1 MSDSGPGL
9 TRRGFL
15 GGSLTAVVAA
25 VLGRRGGA
33 ETPARPGRSRVV
45 LVRDPEVVGGD
56 GELSIE
62 RLVRMLDRGV
72 TALVGAESAT
82 AAWRRLFR
90 PDDVV
95 GVKSNVWAYLRTPP
109 TLEGAIRRRILGA
122 GVAPENVAIDD
133 RGVLG
138 NRVFKRATALVNVRP
153 MRAHHWSGLGTCLK
167 NYIMFVPRPSA
178 YHPNACAD
186 LGALWKRHG
195 LAAKTR
201 LNILVMLT
209 PQFHGV
215 GPHGYSSRYVWGYGG
230 LILGTDPVAV
240 DATGARII
248 QAKRDLYFGEHRPI
262 SPPPHHIELADTVHG
277 LGNSSPARIDL
288 IRIGSQEGVL
298 V

>member
-1 MSDSGPGL
+1 
-9 TRRGFL
+9 
-15 GGSLTAVVAA
+15 
-25 VLGRRGGA
+25 
-33 ETPARPGRSRVV
+33 
-45 LVRDPEVVGGD
+45 
-56 GELSIE
+56 
-62 RLVRMLDRGV
+62 
-72 TALVGAESAT
+72 
-82 AAWRRLFR
+82 
-90 PDDVV
+90 
-95 GVKSNVWAYLRTPP
+95 VWAYLRTPP
-109 TLEGAIRRRILGA
+109 ALEGAIRRRILGA
-122 GVAPENVAIDD
+122 GVAPENVAVDD
-133 RGVLG
+133 RGVRG

-178 YHPNACAD
+178 YHENACAR
-186 LGALWKRHG
+186 LGSLWKEYG

-248 QAKRDLYFGEHRPI
+248 QAKRDLFFGEHRPI
-262 SPPPHHIELADTVHG
+262 SPPPHHIQLADTVHG
-277 LGNSSPARIDL
+277 LGNSNPARIDL

-298 V
+298 I